1 MAVTPPGP
9 GEIVPIPD
17 PVTGGVG
24 AAVTVA
30 RTFNAMWKNAH
41 TMSVAGDT
49 RVAAAIALA
58 DPAPRA
64 VLPNLDTSY
73 VPPLK
78 PVLPDE
84 DPANAEALY
93 NASRDQI
100 LAMIQQGMADFISE
114 YFPHPEYYEDA
125 INWCDHA
132 VREGG
137 TGINRVVETQ
147 LFERERAR
155 VGAEVARVEDE
166 VISSWADRG
175 FPLPPG
181 ALTSQVN
188 QVRLDGMKQLAT
200 ASRDIMVNSWE
211 TEVESMRFA
220 VTALLAQRQVA
231 LDAAGNYIRTL
242 ILGPE
247 TAMKLATGLAGLRTD
262 LARAL
267 VQMYSAEASAL
278 EPRVRLAIAD
288 ADLKMRGEEANLR
301 AATGAVDAKVRATM
315 AGAQMFG
322 TQAAAGLNA
331 INTSASISG
340 SDSSSL

>member
-1 MAVTPPGP
+1 MPVTPPGP

-30 RTFNAMWKNAH
+30 HTFNAMWKNAQ
-41 TMSVAGDT
+41 TMSTAGDT
-49 RVAAAIALA
+49 RVGAAIALA
-58 DPAPRA
+58 DPAPR
-64 VLPNLDTSY
+64 VVVPILDTSY
-73 VPPLK
+73 VPPVK
-78 PVLPDE
+78 PTLPDE
-84 DPANAEALY
+84 DPANAESLY

-100 LAMIQQGMADFISE
+100 LAMLQQGAADFISE

-125 INWCDHA
+125 INWCARA
-132 VREGG
+132 VRDGG
-137 TGINRVVETQ
+137 TGVNVAVEQQ

-155 VGAEVARVEDE
+155 VGGEVARAESE
-166 VISSWADRG
+166 AMSSWADRG

-188 QVRLDGMKQLAT
+188 QIRLDGMKQLAT
-200 ASRDIMVNSWE
+200 ASRDIMVKTWE
-211 TEVESMRFA
+211 TEVENVRFA
-220 VTALLAQRQVA
+220 VTSLLAQRQIA
-231 LDAAGNYIRTL
+231 LDAMGNYLRTL

-267 VQMYSAEASAL
+267 TQMYSAEAAAL
-278 EPRVRLAIAD
+278 EPRVRLSIAD
-288 ADLKMRGEEANLR
+288 ADLKMRGEEANIR

>member
-17 PVTGGVG
+17 PVSGGVG

-30 RTFNAMWKNAH
+30 RTFNAMWKNAQ
-41 TMSVAGDT
+41 TMSTAGDA
-49 RVAAAIALA
+49 RIGAAVALA
-58 DPAPRA
+58 DPAPR
-64 VLPNLDTSY
+64 VTVPGLDTSY
-73 VPPLK
+73 VPPVK
-78 PVLPDE
+78 PQLPEE
-84 DPANAEALY
+84 DPANAQALY
-93 NASRDQI
+93 DASRDQI
-100 LAMIQQGMADFISE
+100 LAMIQQGMADFIAE
-114 YFPHPEYYEDA
+114 HFPHPEFYEDA
-125 INWCDHA
+125 ITWCDRA

-137 TGINRVVETQ
+137 TGINPAVEQQ
-147 LFERERAR
+147 LFERDRAR
-155 VGAEVARVEDE
+155 VGAEVARAEDE
-166 VISSWADRG
+166 AVASWADRG

-188 QVRLDGMKQLAT
+188 QIRMDGMKQLAT
-200 ASRDIMVNSWE
+200 ASRDIMVKSWDQE
-211 TEVESMRFA
+211 LENIRFA
-220 VTALLAQRQVA
+220 VNALLSQRQVA

-247 TAMKLATGLAGLRTD
+247 TAMKLATGLSSLRTD

-267 VQMYSAEASAL
+267 VQMYSAETAAL

-288 ADLKMRGEEANLR
+288 ADLKMRGEEANIR
-301 AATGAVDAKVRATM
+301 AAMGSVDAKVRATM
-315 AGAQMFG
+315 ASAQMFG

-340 SDSSSL
+340 SDSTSN